1 MATSGTTSFNLD
13 IDDVIEESYER
24 CGIRNTKGYDLKSSR
39 RSLNLL
45 FSEWGNR
52 GIHLW
57 KVELKSQSLTAGQA
71 TYTTPSDCSDV
82 LEAYV
87 SSTGAAD
94 TTLATALTI
103 GANSVVL
110 TDASTFSSS
119 GTIQIEEETIT
130 YSGKSSNT
138 LTGASRGQ
146 FGSTAAAHASGTVVQ
161 NSSGAVTTSTNDISL
176 TKIDRSAYAGLPNKG
191 QTGQPSQYYVDR
203 QTRPTISLYLT
214 PDANT
219 YTFLKYYY
227 IQRIQ
232 DAGSY
237 TNQTDLPYRFLP
249 CMVSGLAFYLSQ
261 KYAPERVQP
270 LKLLYEDELERAL
283 QEDGQRTSLYISPF
297 TYFGSIN

>member
-13 IDDVIEESYER
+13 IDDVIEESFER

-57 KVELKSQSLTAGQA
+57 KVELKNQLLTAGTI

-87 SSTGAAD
+87 SSSDSIT
-94 TTLATALTI
+94 
-103 GANSVVL
+103 S
-110 TDASTFSSS
+110 ST
-119 GTIQIEEETIT
+119 QD
-130 YSGKSSNT
+130 
-138 LTGASRGQ
+138 
-146 FGSTAAAHASGTVVQ
+146 
-161 NSSGAVTTSTNDISL
+161 VTL
-176 TKIDRSAYAGLPNKG
+176 TKIDRSAYAALPNKG

-203 QTRPTISLYLT
+203 QITPTISLYLA
-214 PDANT
+214 PDTVT
-219 YTFLKYYY
+219 YTYLKYYY

-232 DAGSY
+232 DAGAY
-237 TNQTDLPYRFLP
+237 TNQADLPYRFLP

-261 KYAPERVQP
+261 KYAPDRIQA

-297 TYFGSIN
+297 TYFGDRY

>member
-13 IDDVIEESYER
+13 IDDVIEESFER

-57 KVELKSQSLTAGQA
+57 KVELKNQELTAGTI

-87 SSTGAAD
+87 SSSDSIT
-94 TTLATALTI
+94 
-103 GANSVVL
+103 S
-110 TDASTFSSS
+110 ST
-119 GTIQIEEETIT
+119 QD
-130 YSGKSSNT
+130 
-138 LTGASRGQ
+138 
-146 FGSTAAAHASGTVVQ
+146 V
-161 NSSGAVTTSTNDISL
+161 SL
-176 TKIDRSAYAGLPNKG
+176 TKIDRSAYAALPNKG

-203 QTRPTISLYLT
+203 QITPTISLYLA
-214 PDANT
+214 PDTVT
-219 YTFLKYYY
+219 YTYLKYYY

-232 DAGSY
+232 DAGAY
-237 TNQTDLPYRFLP
+237 TNQTDLPYRFFP

-261 KYAPERVQP
+261 KYAPDRIQT

-297 TYFGSIN
+297 TYFGDRT

>member
-1 MATSGTTSFNLD
+1 MATSGTTTFNLD
-13 IDDVIEESYER
+13 IDDVIEESFER

-57 KVELKSQSLTAGQA
+57 KVELKNQLLTAGTI
-71 TYTTPSDCSDV
+71 TYSTPTDCSDV

-87 SSTGAAD
+87 STSQSITSSTQD
-94 TTLATALTI
+94 
-103 GANSVVL
+103 V
-110 TDASTFSSS
+110 
-119 GTIQIEEETIT
+119 
-130 YSGKSSNT
+130 
-138 LTGASRGQ
+138 
-146 FGSTAAAHASGTVVQ
+146 
-161 NSSGAVTTSTNDISL
+161 SL
-176 TKIDRSAYAGLPNKG
+176 TKIDRSAYAALPNKG

-203 QTRPTISLYLT
+203 QTTPTISLYLA

-237 TNQTDLPYRFLP
+237 TNQADLPYRFLP
-249 CMVSGLAFYLSQ
+249 CMVSGLSFYLSQ
-261 KYAPERVQP
+261 KYAPDRIQA

-283 QEDGQRTSLYISPF
+283 QEDGQRTSLYITPF
-297 TYFGSIN
+297 TYFGERY

>member
-94 TTLATALTI
+94 TTLATALTV
-103 GANSVVL
+103 GATSVVL

-176 TKIDRSAYAGLPNKG
+176 TKIDRSAYSGLPNKG

>member
-13 IDDVIEESYER
+13 IDDVIEEAYER

-94 TTLATALTI
+94 TTLATALTV
-103 GANSVVL
+103 GATSVVL

-261 KYAPERVQP
+261 KYAAERVQP

>member
-13 IDDVIEESYER
+13 IDDVIEEAYER

-94 TTLATALTI
+94 TTLATALTV
-103 GANSVVL
+103 GATSVVL

-161 NSSGAVTTSTNDISL
+161 NSSGAVPTSTNDISL

-283 QEDGQRTSLYISPF
+283 QEDGQRTSLFISPF

>member
-13 IDDVIEESYER
+13 IDDVIEESFER

-94 TTLATALTI
+94 TTLATALTT
-103 GANSVVL
+103 GATSVVL

-146 FGSTAAAHASGTVVQ
+146 FGSTAAAHTSGTVVQ

-176 TKIDRSAYAGLPNKG
+176 SKIDRSAYAGLPNKG

-232 DAGSY
+232 DAGAY

>member
-1 MATSGTTSFNLD
+1 MATSGTTTFDLD
-13 IDDVIEESYER
+13 IDDIIEEAYER
-24 CGIRNTKGYDLKSSR
+24 CGVRTNSGYNIKSAR
-39 RSLNLL
+39 RSLNIL

-52 GIHLW
+52 GVHLW

-71 TYTTPSDCSDV
+71 TYTTPSNCSDV
-82 LEAYV
+82 LEAYI

-94 TTLATALTI
+94 TTLATDLTT
-103 GANSVVL
+103 GATSIVL

-146 FGSTAAAHASGTVVQ
+146 FGSTASTHASGTVVQ

-176 TKIDRSAYAGLPNKG
+176 DKIDRSAYAALPNKG

-203 QTRPTISLYLT
+203 QITPTVTLYLT

-249 CMVSGLAFYLSQ
+249 CMVSGLAYYLGQ
-261 KYAPERVQP
+261 KFAPDRVQG
-270 LKLLYEDELERAL
+270 LKLIYEDELQRAL
-283 QEDGQRTSLYISPF
+283 EEDSQRTSSFISPYS
-297 TYFGSIN
+297 YFGDGV

>member
-13 IDDVIEESYER
+13 IDDVIEESFER

-57 KVELKSQSLTAGQA
+57 KVELKNQLLTAGTI
-71 TYTTPSDCSDV
+71 TYNTPSDCSDV

-87 SSTGAAD
+87 STSESITSSTQD
-94 TTLATALTI
+94 
-103 GANSVVL
+103 V
-110 TDASTFSSS
+110 
-119 GTIQIEEETIT
+119 
-130 YSGKSSNT
+130 
-138 LTGASRGQ
+138 
-146 FGSTAAAHASGTVVQ
+146 
-161 NSSGAVTTSTNDISL
+161 SL
-176 TKIDRSAYAGLPNKG
+176 TKIDRSAYAALPNKG
-191 QTGQPSQYYVDR
+191 QTGQPSQYYIDR
-203 QTRPTISLYLT
+203 QTTPTISLYLA

-219 YTFLKYYY
+219 YTYLKYYY

-237 TNQTDLPYRFLP
+237 TNQADLPYRFLP
-249 CMVSGLAFYLSQ
+249 CMVSGLSFYLSQ
-261 KYAPERVQP
+261 KYAPDRIQA

-297 TYFGSIN
+297 TYFGDRY

>member
-13 IDDVIEESYER
+13 IDDVIEESFER

-52 GIHLW
+52 GVHLW
-57 KVELKSQSLTAGQA
+57 KVELKNQLLTAGTI
-71 TYTTPSDCSDV
+71 TYATPSDCSDV
-82 LEAYV
+82 LEAYISTSDTIT
-87 SSTGAAD
+87 SSTQD
-94 TTLATALTI
+94 
-103 GANSVVL
+103 V
-110 TDASTFSSS
+110 
-119 GTIQIEEETIT
+119 
-130 YSGKSSNT
+130 
-138 LTGASRGQ
+138 
-146 FGSTAAAHASGTVVQ
+146 
-161 NSSGAVTTSTNDISL
+161 SL

-203 QTRPTISLYLT
+203 QTTPTISLYLA
-214 PDANT
+214 PDTIT
-219 YTFLKYYY
+219 YTYLKYYY

-237 TNQTDLPYRFLP
+237 TNQPDLPYRFLP

-261 KYAPERVQP
+261 KYAPDRIQA

-297 TYFGSIN
+297 TYFGDRY

>member
-1 MATSGTTSFNLD
+1 MATSGTTTFNLD
-13 IDDVIEESYER
+13 IDDVIEESFER

-57 KVELKSQSLTAGQA
+57 KVELKNQLLTAGTI
-71 TYTTPSDCSDV
+71 TYSTPTDCSDV

-87 SSTGAAD
+87 STSESITSSTQD
-94 TTLATALTI
+94 
-103 GANSVVL
+103 V
-110 TDASTFSSS
+110 
-119 GTIQIEEETIT
+119 
-130 YSGKSSNT
+130 
-138 LTGASRGQ
+138 
-146 FGSTAAAHASGTVVQ
+146 
-161 NSSGAVTTSTNDISL
+161 SL
-176 TKIDRSAYAGLPNKG
+176 TKIDRSAYAALPNKG

-203 QTRPTISLYLT
+203 QTTPTISLYLA

-227 IQRIQ
+227 IQRIE
-232 DAGSY
+232 DAGAY
-237 TNQTDLPYRFLP
+237 TNQADLPYRFLP
-249 CMVSGLAFYLSQ
+249 CMVSGLSFYLSQ
-261 KYAPERVQP
+261 KYAPERIQA

-297 TYFGSIN
+297 TYFGDRY